1 MPVLKIHLLEG
12 YSDADKIRLCEG
24 LTDAVRLVVPAP
36 PEAVTVMIH
45 EMRAA
50 DYMRGRQMRTPAP
63 ARPDPSGIVKQFL
76 NDMQTR
82 DLDAARAHLAPDFTM
97 HFPSS
102 GPMSDLD
109 ALIRWAAPRY
119 QSVTKAY
126 AGFDTMQTSGDA
138 SVVYCRGTLSGVWL
152 DGTAFDGIRFIDRF
166 EITDGLLTRQDVW
179 NDIAE
184 KRATP

>member
-12 YSDADKIRLCEG
+12 YSDTDKIRLCEG

-97 HFPSS
+97 HYPVQ
-102 GPMSDLD
+102 
-109 ALIRWAAPRY
+109 AR
-119 QSVTKAY
+119 
-126 AGFDTMQTSGDA
+126 
-138 SVVYCRGTLSGVWL
+138 
-152 DGTAFDGIRFIDRF
+152 
-166 EITDGLLTRQDVW
+166 
-179 NDIAE
+179 
-184 KRATP
+184 

>member
-63 ARPDPSGIVKQFL
+63 ARPDPSGIC
-76 NDMQTR
+76 QTIPER
-82 DLDAARAHLAPDFTM
+82 YANAR
-97 HFPSS
+97 S
-102 GPMSDLD
+102 GCG
-109 ALIRWAAPRY
+109 AR
-119 QSVTKAY
+119 
-126 AGFDTMQTSGDA
+126 TSCA
-138 SVVYCRGTLSGVWL
+138 
-152 DGTAFDGIRFIDRF
+152 
-166 EITDGLLTRQDVW
+166 
-179 NDIAE
+179 
-184 KRATP
+184 

>member
-1 MPVLKIHLLEG
+1 VPVLKIHLLEG

-76 NDMQTR
+76 KCAQPIICEGGKC
-82 DLDAARAHLAPDFTM
+82 ARRHL
-97 HFPSS
+97 H
-102 GPMSDLD
+102 G
-109 ALIRWAAPRY
+109 LI
-119 QSVTKAY
+119 Q
-126 AGFDTMQTSGDA
+126 AG
-138 SVVYCRGTLSGVWL
+138 LS
-152 DGTAFDGIRFIDRF
+152 
-166 EITDGLLTRQDVW
+166 
-179 NDIAE
+179 NNS
-184 KRATP
+184 

>member
-1 MPVLKIHLLEG
+1 MPVLEIHLLEG
-12 YSDADKIRLCEG
+12 YSDVDKARLLEG

-45 EMRAA
+45 EMRSG
-50 DYMRGRQMRTPAP
+50 DYMRGRQVRTPAP
-63 ARPDPSGIVKQFL
+63 ARPDPSGIVQQFL
-76 NDMQTR
+76 SDMQAR
-82 DLDAARAHLAPDFTM
+82 NLDAARTHLAPEFTM
-97 HFPSS
+97 HFPGS
-102 GPMSDLD
+102 GAIYDLD

-119 QSVTKAY
+119 RSVMKTY
-126 AGFDTMQTSGDA
+126 AGFDTMQTNGDA
-138 SVVYCRGTLSGVWL
+138 SVVYCRGTLSGVWS

-184 KRATP
+184 MRATS